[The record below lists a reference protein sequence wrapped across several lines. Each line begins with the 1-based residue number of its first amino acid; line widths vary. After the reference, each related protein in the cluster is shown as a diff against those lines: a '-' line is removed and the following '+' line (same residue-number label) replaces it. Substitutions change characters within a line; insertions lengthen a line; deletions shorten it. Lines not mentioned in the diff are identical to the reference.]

1 MVCVVVMVG
10 LAGTIALC
18 MVCVV
23 VMVGLARSYSSV
35 HGLCSGDGWTSR
47 KL

>member
-23 VMVGLARSYSSV
+23 VMVGQARSYSSV
-35 HGLCSGDGWTSR
+35 HGLGSSDGWTT
-47 KL
+47 K